1 MKLMY
6 FFFIIA
12 GILLLLTQ
20 LAETV
25 ETTVTVAQVVLR
37 VKSHDQ
43 ASHGLRRTRKR
54 PQVLLLLLRLIAVK
68 GSS

>member
-37 VKSHDQ
+37 
-43 ASHGLRRTRKR
+43 
-54 PQVLLLLLRLIAVK
+54 
-68 GSS
+68 